1 MSALLYPERHLAV
14 TLNEVKGAM
23 LDMAPFAALRV
34 TVRRAYNLPAAS
46 RINPHA
52 SSTCRRSVARW
63 PITSRIV

>member
-34 TVRRAYNLPAAS
+34 TRVSQNVRPNSTAIPRFLAS
-46 RINPHA
+46 IPP
-52 SSTCRRSVARW
+52 STTDRS
-63 PITSRIV
+63 PSL